1 MDTREEERDEVL
13 AVFAATRELPP
24 DMDTQLADA
33 LLDRLHGASTGRPSR
48 RRHPGRQRV
57 ENPYSVASTWSAL
70 LFMVFSTGL
79 IGAVSN
85 TPTGIGFDPTRLPLL
100 YWMGLSLV
108 AATLVVCI
116 RLARFYPHRSP
127 DNHLCG

>member
-1 MDTREEERDEVL
+1 MDTREDERNEVL

-24 DMDTQLADA
+24 DTDMQLADA

-57 ENPYSVASTWSAL
+57 KNPYSVASTWSAL
-70 LFMVFSTGL
+70 FFMVLSTGM
-79 IGAVSN
+79 IGAVRN
-85 TPTGIGFDPTRLPLL
+85 TPTGIMFDPTRLPLL
-100 YWMGLSLV
+100 YWMGLALI

-116 RLARFYPHRSP
+116 RLARLYPHRTP
-127 DNHLCG
+127 DNHLYG